1 MNKIKY
7 EDILKDKGDLVFII
21 STMIPIYQMYEHHTQ
36 VLECNQWLM
45 MLERRPI
52 QTEYTSDALIALKNI
67 MNDGA
72 NYLCAV
78 ENRWDDGEL
87 AMNLMNKIVG
97 LFNKNK
103 NGTGREID

>member
-1 MNKIKY
+1 MEKIKY

-21 STMIPIYQMYEHHTQ
+21 STMIPIYKMYEHHTQ

-45 MLERRPI
+45 MLERQSI
-52 QTEYTSDALIALKNI
+52 QTEYTSDALIVLKNI

-72 NYLCAV
+72 NYLLAV
-78 ENRWDDGEL
+78 ENRFEDGEI
-87 AMNLMNKIVG
+87 AMNLMNKIIG

-103 NGTGREID
+103 MY